1 MNKAPVLLASVLLAA
16 CLASQAAFAA
26 PAALAPGAVA
36 PAFELPSNDGKTL
49 GTAALRGRI
58 VLLNFWAS
66 WCGPCRT
73 EMPVLNQLAKQYA
86 ARGVTVVGVNVEPE
100 RAAAL
105 EWLKGTPVNFPVAFD
120 ADSRVSASYQVTG
133 MPTTV
138 ILDRKGVVRYIHKSY
153 TPGTENEY
161 LDQIRAL
168 IRE

>member
-1 MNKAPVLLASVLLAA
+1 MPARLACALASLLLAGS
-16 CLASQAAFAA
+16 AFAA
-26 PAALAPGAVA
+26 PAPIAPGMPA
-36 PAFELPSNDGKTL
+36 PAFELPTLDGKSL

-73 EMPVLNQLAKQYA
+73 EMPVLNQLAKQYGP
-86 ARGVTVVGVNVEPE
+86 RGVTVVGVNVEPE
-100 RAAAL
+100 RAPAL
-105 EWLKGTPVNFPVAFD
+105 EWLKATPVNFPVLFD
-120 ADSRVSASYQVTG
+120 ADSHVSAAYQVTG

-138 ILDRKGVVRYIHKSY
+138 ILDRKGVVRYVHKSY
-153 TPGTENEY
+153 VPGTENEY

>member
-1 MNKAPVLLASVLLAA
+1 MQTKLLAT
-16 CLASQAAFAA
+16 FAA
-26 PAALAPGAVA
+26 LLLPLAALAVPAPIAPGIAA
-36 PAFELPSNDGKTL
+36 PAFELPSLDGKTI
-49 GTAALRGRI
+49 GTTELRGRI

-73 EMPVLNQLAKQYA
+73 EMPILNQLAKQYG
-86 ARGVTVVGVNVEPE
+86 ARGVSIVGVNVEPE
-100 RAAAL
+100 RKPAL
-105 EWLKGTPVNFPVAFD
+105 DWLKTTPVNFPVLFD
-120 ADSRVSASYQVTG
+120 ADSKVSASYQVTG

-138 ILDRKGVVRYIHKSY
+138 IFDRKGVVRYVHKSY

>member
-1 MNKAPVLLASVLLAA
+1 MNKAPLLIASALLAA
-16 CLASQAAFAA
+16 GLPGAATLAA
-26 PAALAPGAVA
+26 PAQLAPGAAA
-36 PAFELPSNDGKTL
+36 PAFELPDSDGKTL
-49 GTAALRGRI
+49 GTAELRGRI

-66 WCGPCRT
+66 WCGPCRG

-86 ARGVTVVGVNVEPE
+86 ARGVTVLGVNVEPE
-100 RAAAL
+100 RKAAL
-105 EWLKGTPVNFPVAFD
+105 EFLKGTPVNFPVSLYYEAK
-120 ADSRVSASYQVTG
+120 VSSAYQVTG

-138 ILDRKGVVRYIHKSY
+138 IIDRKGVVRYIHKSY